1 MGGIM
6 TSLDGFRRVPALF
19 AACFATV
26 LAASG
31 VARADVISST
41 ATLPLLGD
49 PYSTSVGAGCFAAA
63 AVCVTGGILTLT
75 TPVSSIFDAGGQD
88 IVTGAVY
95 AATLTTLGNAA
106 IGSVILTGSVEQ
118 QVLGRTTST
127 ETGSWTT
134 DLIRL
139 LLTGPVLGHT
149 LTMTLDPSNTSS
161 GTRDPASRSA
171 AFSTCSR
178 T

>member
-1 MGGIM
+1 
-6 TSLDGFRRVPALF
+6 
-19 AACFATV
+19 
-26 LAASG
+26 
-31 VARADVISST
+31 
-41 ATLPLLGD
+41 
-49 PYSTSVGAGCFAAA
+49 
-63 AVCVTGGILTLT
+63 LT
-75 TPVSSIFDAGGQD
+75 TSVSSIFHAGGED

-95 AATLTTLGNAA
+95 AATLTTLGNAE

-134 DLIRL
+134 DLISL

-161 GTRDPASRSA
+161 GTTSITANQGSSFTISSFFDVFTDLMLDSTPPLDTVRGPILFSATAAPEPASLTLFGLPVLLLLARRRA
-171 AFSTCSR
+171 QTK
-178 T
+178 